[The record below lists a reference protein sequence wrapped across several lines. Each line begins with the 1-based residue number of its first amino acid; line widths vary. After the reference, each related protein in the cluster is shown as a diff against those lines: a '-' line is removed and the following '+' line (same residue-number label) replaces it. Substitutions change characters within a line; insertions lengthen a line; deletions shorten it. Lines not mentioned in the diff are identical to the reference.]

1 MPLSLLCDEQ
11 IPYQVIEG
19 LRRREIDVVSIQQ
32 MGLRSTPDEVILD
45 IAQQHGRVIYSC
57 DADSLRLHATGTL
70 HAGILYHRPITYSI
84 GEAIRSVAMDCEVL
98 SVDEMRNH
106 VEFL

>member
-1 MPLSLLCDEQ
+1 MPLSLPCDEQ

-32 MGLRSTPDEVILD
+32 MDLRSTSDDVILD
-45 IAQQHGRVIYSC
+45 IAQRQGRVIYSR
-57 DADSLRLHATGTL
+57 DTDFLRLLASGTP
-70 HAGILYHRPITYSI
+70 HAGNLYHHPVTYSV
-84 GEAIRSVAMDCEVL
+84 GAAIRTVAMACEVL
-98 SVDEMRNH
+98 SMDEMRNH

>member
-32 MGLRSTPDEVILD
+32 MDLRSTPDTVILD
-45 IAQQHGRVIYSC
+45 VAQQQGRVIYC
-57 DADSLRLHATGTL
+57 RDTDFLRLHAAGTP
-70 HAGILYHRPITYSI
+70 HAGILYHHPVTYSI
-84 GEAIRSVAMDCEVL
+84 GAAIRTVAMACEVL
-98 SVDEMRNH
+98 SMDEMRNH

>member
-32 MGLRSTPDEVILD
+32 MDLRSTPDEVILD
-45 IAQQHGRVIYSC
+45 IAQQQGRVIYSR
-57 DADSLRLHATGTL
+57 DADFLRLHAAGAP
-70 HAGILYHRPITYSI
+70 HAGILYHHPMTYSI
-84 GEAIRSVAMDCEVL
+84 GAAIRTVAIACEVL
-98 SVDEMRNH
+98 SVEELRNH